1 MSNLKIAKVSPQ
13 TETLDQ
19 AVLTYQEIKAKIAFL
34 ENELKAPRA
43 IIEEAASKTEDGK
56 IITASYKITLSI
68 AERENF
74 SLKNAKAVLG
84 EAALKPF
91 ISTSA
96 YTTLRV
102 S

>member
-1 MSNLKIAKVSPQ
+1 MSNLKVASLAL
-13 TETLDQ
+13 ETKQLDQ
-19 AVLTYQEIKAKIAFL
+19 AVLSYKEIKAKISFL
-34 ENELKAPRA
+34 ENELKTHKEV
-43 IIEEAASKTEDGK
+43 IEAAASKTADGK
-56 IITASYKITLSI
+56 IITQDYKITLTI

-84 EAALKPF
+84 DSLKPF